1 MDSSNANA
9 FFPQKN
15 NKIFNLL
22 PIKVFSN
29 FLLWQNIS
37 NIQIYIYNKH
47 LSPRSWQH
55 SPPAPGVVYNSHP
68 SECEMLSHG
77 FELYFP
83 NDSDIDYLY
92 MCLADLHSYSCP
104 LLILNG
110 VFVFYCCIVGVLCI
124 FWILISYQS
133 MICKYFLR
141 FYVLTFHS
149 VVSVRWCIQA
159 LLLA

>member
-1 MDSSNANA
+1 MGSNNANA

-37 NIQIYIYNKH
+37 NIQFYIYNKH
-47 LSPRSWQH
+47 LSPRSWLH
-55 SPPAPGVVYNSHP
+55 FPPPARSVYNSHP
-68 SECEMLSHG
+68 SECEMISHG
-77 FELYFP
+77 LSCISLMIVTLTIFICVA
-83 NDSDIDYLY
+83 N
-92 MCLADLHSYSCP
+92 LHSYSCP

-110 VFVFYCCIVGVLCI
+110 VLFLFLHCRSSLYILDINLLSEYDLQIFSQILCVDFALCCC
-124 FWILISYQS
+124 
-133 MICKYFLR
+133 
-141 FYVLTFHS
+141 
-149 VVSVRWCIQA
+149 VRWCIQA